1 MLDVGLLSFQVN
13 PKSACSLSQL
23 DITLFI
29 EDNFTNVGNGGHC
42 FKDSNQEW

>member
-1 MLDVGLLSFQVN
+1 MLDLGLFSFQFN

-29 EDNFTNVGNGGHC
+29 EDNFTNVGNGCRC
-42 FKDSNQEW
+42 FEDSNQEW